1 MKKIE
6 IKIEL
11 EGSKVDSAIIWLV
24 SNITKI
30 SHEFTKE
37 FSKNYI
43 KYKSRKKVSPIFK
56 ITFRSFVFILL
67 AFTGLCFFLLYFQRF
82 LSEDNSLYAWIGFS
96 LLFLAFASISII
108 YFIIRKIIDFYIFIS
123 SFLKG
128 FIYTIITLGEK
139 PFRKSSKNKKK
150 LKNKRPL
157 S

>member
-1 MKKIE
+1 MKRIE
-6 IKIEL
+6 IKVEL

-24 SNITKI
+24 SNTVKI
-30 SHEFTKE
+30 LHEFIKG

-43 KYKSRKKVSPIFK
+43 RYKSKKKIPPVFK
-56 ITFRSFVFILL
+56 ISFSSFFFVLLVFI
-67 AFTGLCFFLLYFQRF
+67 ALCCFLLNFQRF
-82 LSEDNSLYAWIGFS
+82 LSEDNSLNAWIGFS

-108 YFIIRKIIDFYIFIS
+108 YFIIRKAIDFYIFIS
-123 SFLKG
+123 SFLKS

-139 PFRKSSKNKKK
+139 PFRKSNRNKRG